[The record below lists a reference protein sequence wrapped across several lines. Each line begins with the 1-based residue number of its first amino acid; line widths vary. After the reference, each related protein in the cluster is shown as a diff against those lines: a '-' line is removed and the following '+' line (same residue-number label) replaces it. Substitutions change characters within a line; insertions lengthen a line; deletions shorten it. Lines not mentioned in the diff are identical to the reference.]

1 VFSGDVAY
9 DFGHVSQMPPM
20 HQCSACGEQHAM
32 GWCRLK
38 VAGVEH
44 CGLCGLAHLGHGRTC
59 PHLTDERH
67 VTTILQTLKEST
79 ESRDLVEQATKYLR
93 VVRSDLVQRR
103 RAHERREQEAIIQR
117 QGQAIAAQDGVKLK
131 PGMPFSALTNGRN
144 DRGRRRDD

>member
-1 VFSGDVAY
+1 MFSGDVAY

-20 HQCSACGEQHAM
+20 HHCSACGEQHAM

-67 VTTILQTLKEST
+67 VTTILQTLNEST
-79 ESRDLVEQATKYLR
+79 ESRELVEQATKYLR

-103 RAHERREQEAIIQR
+103 RAHERREQEALIQR
-117 QGQAIAAQDGVKLK
+117 QAQAIAAQDGVRLN
-131 PGMPFSALTNGRN
+131 PGMPFQFRQTADNGRE
-144 DRGRRRDD
+144 R